1 MRGALASR
9 TPQRIGSFEPG
20 HPVAG
25 YYNDLTS
32 KPLALGKPDAAL
44 AALAAMT
51 ADRGTA
57 NPVAVAQLGLGAW
70 QLTPGTPAWAGVA
83 IACADWLT
91 GEMEEDGRIPYRFPM
106 AHTYVVD
113 APWSS
118 AMAQGEAASLLVR
131 VAALTGR
138 DAYAEAAVRAIA
150 PLLDAGSDLV
160 TETPEGPVLQEY
172 PTTPASDVL
181 NGWLFALWGLY
192 DVAHGTPG
200 EEHAAVAAAA
210 AGAFAAGVACLDRRI
225 GRYDAA
231 LGWSRYDLYPHPIVH
246 VASPFYHRLH
256 IAQLRATLRL
266 TGPSPGLDRALA
278 RWSRAERST
287 VAGSVAVVRK
297 IAFRLLRPRGT
308 RR

>member
-1 MRGALASR
+1 M
-9 TPQRIGSFEPG
+9 GSFEPG
-20 HPVAG
+20 RPAAG

-32 KPLALGKPDAAL
+32 KPLALGKPGAATAEL
-44 AALAAMT
+44 VSMT
-51 ADRGTA
+51 GDRGLA

-70 QLTPGTPAWAGVA
+70 QLATGKPAWAEVA
-83 IACADWLT
+83 LACADWLVA
-91 GEMEEDGRIPYRFPM
+91 EMEADGRIPYHFPM
-106 AHTYVVD
+106 THTYAVE

-138 DAYAEAAVRAIA
+138 EAYGLAAGRAVA
-150 PLLDAGSDLV
+150 PLLAPGSDLV

-172 PTTPASDVL
+172 ATSPASDVL
-181 NGWLFALWGLY
+181 NGWIFALWGLY
-192 DVAHGTPG
+192 DVANGVPGDDGTT
-200 EEHAAVAAAA
+200 VAAAA
-210 AGAFAAGVACLDRRI
+210 ADAFAAGVACLDRRI
-225 GRYDAA
+225 ARYDVA

-256 IAQLRATLRL
+256 IAQVRATLRL
-266 TGPSPGLDRALA
+266 AGPSPGLERALA

-287 VAGSVAVVRK
+287 VAGSVAVTRK
-297 IAFRLLRPRGT
+297 VAFRLLRPRGK